1 MRYPGLSVLAL
12 TLIVLAGC
20 PPRQFRGDEREMMQ
34 AAKIVAAAI
43 DNYHSDTAEWPDSLE
58 QAKSYLPPD
67 TAWPVNP
74 YNGAPLA
81 DTGSPE
87 FDPQK
92 SVGMVYYQ
100 KMSRDGEL
108 VSYQLH
114 VFGARGKLY
123 IIGNTAVGLKE

>member
-1 MRYPGLSVLAL
+1 MRHLGLLAL
-12 TLIVLAGC
+12 AFMLVMLAGC
-20 PPRQFRGDEREMMQ
+20 PPRQLHGNDREMMR

-43 DNYHSDTAEWPDSLE
+43 DNYHADTAEWPDSLE
-58 QAKSYLPPD
+58 QAKSYMPPD

-100 KMSRDGEL
+100 KMLREDQL
-108 VSYQLH
+108 VNYQLH
-114 VFGARGKLY
+114 VFGERGKLY
-123 IIGNTAVGLKE
+123 IIGNTAVGPKE

>member
-1 MRYPGLSVLAL
+1 MHKLGVLTLAL
-12 TLIVLAGC
+12 ALVLLAGC
-20 PPRQFRGDEREMMQ
+20 PPRQFRGHDREMMH

-43 DNYHSDTAEWPDSLE
+43 DNYHADTAEWPDNLE
-58 QAKSYLPPD
+58 QAKGYLPLD

-81 DTGSPE
+81 DTLSPD
-87 FDPQK
+87 FDAQQ

-100 KMSRDGEL
+100 KMLRDGQL

-114 VFGARGKLY
+114 VFGEKGKLY
-123 IIGNTAVGLKE
+123 IIGNTAVGPKE